1 MSSNHAQL
9 PSQQPPAKPNTTNTT
24 LLTSSSSLSIAS
36 QLTTSREILWDPKY
50 TRQEPL
56 EIHLHPTHVGT
67 LAVGSLA
74 GQRTDSN
81 ISVRSLGGGRRIE
94 AMDKRHPS
102 SFQQLEKLGEG
113 TYATVCFFDRKH
125 KHKYNLSRPNPS
137 TRRSSKAATAKPATS
152 SPLKR
157 STSTAKRARPAL
169 RSAKSLL

>member
-1 MSSNHAQL
+1 MSSNYANL
-9 PSQQPPAKPNTTNTT
+9 PSKPPVNTNTAVPT
-24 LLTSSSSLSIAS
+24 STSPLTIAS
-36 QLTTSREILWDPKY
+36 QLTTSREILWDPKF

-113 TYATVCFFDRKH
+113 TYATVRLLFD
-125 KHKYNLSRPNPS
+125 
-137 TRRSSKAATAKPATS
+137 
-152 SPLKR
+152 
-157 STSTAKRARPAL
+157 
-169 RSAKSLL
+169 KSMP

>member
-9 PSQQPPAKPNTTNTT
+9 PSQQPPPAKPNTNTT

-113 TYATVCFFDRKH
+113 TYATVCLLDESISTSTIFQD
-125 KHKYNLSRPNPS
+125 LTLS
-137 TRRSSKAATAKPATS
+137 TRRSSKAATARPATS
-152 SPLKR
+152 SP
-157 STSTAKRARPAL
+157 
-169 RSAKSLL
+169 